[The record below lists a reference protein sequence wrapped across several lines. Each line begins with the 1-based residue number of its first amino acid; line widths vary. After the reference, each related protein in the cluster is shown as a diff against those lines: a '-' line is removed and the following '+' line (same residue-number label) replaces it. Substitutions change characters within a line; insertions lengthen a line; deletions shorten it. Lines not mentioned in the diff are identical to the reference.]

1 MPLELLR
8 DLAGPDAPP
17 PAATTDTARHALL
30 AEIEQERAPIRRR
43 RRRPRRRLVL
53 AVTLPLAAAILT
65 GAGYV
70 VFKPAEISTG
80 IFCAFEVAPTP
91 SALQISA
98 DGRPFT
104 EQCAAEWRAGR
115 AGPGRRAPAELTACD
130 SGEGA
135 IFVYPAGV
143 RVCAQLGMR
152 AARDGPTAEER
163 RFVTF
168 SQALVPRIAHGC
180 PSFARAEQIVRAELA
195 RAGLRGWTIRRVSRQ
210 GGTAARQCPS
220 LAFRSGARIVSLVP
234 LPRVHEPPA
243 SPDRTSADR

>member
-17 PAATTDTARHALL
+17 PPTTIDAARNALL
-30 AEIEQERAPIRRR
+30 AVIEQERAPV

-80 IFCAFEVAPTP
+80 IFCAFEVARTP
-91 SALQISA
+91 SALQISS

-104 EQCAAEWRAGR
+104 EQCAEEWRAGR
-115 AGPGRRAPAELTACD
+115 AGPGRRALAELTACD

-135 IFVYPAGV
+135 IFVYPAGA
-143 RVCAQLGMR
+143 RVCAQLDMR
-152 AARDGPTAEER
+152 TARAKPTVDER

-168 SQALVPRIAHGC
+168 SKALVPRIAHGC
-180 PSFARAEQIVRAELA
+180 PSFARAEEIVRDELA
-195 RAGLRGWTIRRVSRQ
+195 RAGLRGWTIRRVPQ
-210 GGTAARQCPS
+210 VDGTPPRPCLS
-220 LAFRSGARIVSLVP
+220 VAFDSGARIVSLVP
-234 LPRVHEPPA
+234 MPRYEPARSAEP
-243 SPDRTSADR
+243 RTSADR